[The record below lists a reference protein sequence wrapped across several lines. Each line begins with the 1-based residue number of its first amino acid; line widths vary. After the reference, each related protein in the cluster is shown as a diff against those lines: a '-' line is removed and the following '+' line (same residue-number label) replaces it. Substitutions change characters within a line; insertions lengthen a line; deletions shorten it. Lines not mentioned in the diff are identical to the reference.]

1 MSTIILSKGD
11 KMKKEDTVY
20 KMLKWGVIAYTVAKI
35 YQDSKK
41 QDSKKDDSQASADA
55 GSSIDPNQ
63 QIAEALKTIDQKTQS
78 KVKISDT
85 QPSSNIP
92 VTSPIPSAVKTPTIP
107 MF

>member
-1 MSTIILSKGD
+1 MFTIILSKGD
-11 KMKKEDTVY
+11 KMKKENTVY
-20 KMLKWGVIAYTVAKI
+20 KMLKWGVLAYTVAKL
-35 YQDSKK
+35 Y